1 VAVARDHL
9 RGDVLALETEPLEHA
24 RLELR
29 AGGGIGADRARERSH
44 GDLRERALEAQGIAM
59 GLEGEA
65 RELYAEGRRLG
76 VDAMRA
82 THTHGLHVFAR
93 ARLQRLH
100 DGVRAREDD
109 LAHGAQLQGQ
119 GGVEHIRRG
128 QAEVD
133 PAPAG
138 FRRFG
143 EHVHEGGD
151 IVLGHELPLADG
163 LHREAR
169 RADRLQLS
177 RRRSPV
183 RA

>member
-1 VAVARDHL
+1 
-9 RGDVLALETEPLEHA
+9 
-24 RLELR
+24 
-29 AGGGIGADRARERSH
+29 
-44 GDLRERALEAQGIAM
+44 M

-119 GGVEHIRRG
+119 GGVEHVRGG

-133 PAPAG
+133 PAPA
-138 FRRFG
+138 RASRFG
-143 EHVHEGGD
+143 KHVNEGSHV
-151 IVLGHELPLADG
+151 VLGHELPLAYR

-177 RRRSPV
+177 RRRPPA
-183 RA
+183 RAEQLRQLLARRDLDRAPALHAGLIGPQAAELGAGVAGDHAPPIMP